1 MRAASRRAGS
11 KERGPRAGTPFCR
24 GRPPGPCAGAPKSD
38 QTGKKTVFQDLTRRL
53 DATLKK
59 LSGADRLTEDNIK
72 EALREVRL
80 ALLEADVNYNVAK
93 NLIAN
98 IREKALG
105 KDVLGSLTPAQ
116 QVVGIVNEE
125 LTKLL
130 GGHASELNLD
140 AAKAKNKGM
149 TVVMVMGLQGSG
161 KTTFCGK
168 LALRMKKEGRVPMLV
183 ACDIY
188 RPAAI
193 DQLHVIGD
201 SIGVLVHSD
210 REKKNP
216 SQIAKLGQRRARDNG
231 CDVLIIDTAG
241 RLHIDDA
248 LMGELEAIQQMV
260 PSDESLLVLDAMTG
274 QEAVNIAGTFAK
286 RLNFDGVVLTKLDG
300 DARGGAALSVL
311 EVTGKPVK
319 LCGVGEKLE
328 DLEVFH
334 PDRMA
339 GRILG
344 MGDVLTLIEQA
355 QDKMDQATAEH
366 LAGRFAQGEFSLEDF
381 QSQIKQMKKMGPLKG
396 VLKMLPGVDGDM
408 LDKAKVDDK
417 QFNQVDA
424 IINSMTVKERRQPDI
439 INGSRRKRIANG
451 SGTTV
456 SQVNKLLKQYRD
468 MRRMMRDIN
477 AAGGLEAFGK
487 KVFKA

>member
-1 MRAASRRAGS
+1 M
-11 KERGPRAGTPFCR
+11 
-24 GRPPGPCAGAPKSD
+24 
-38 QTGKKTVFQDLTRRL
+38 FQDLTRRL

-59 LSGADRLTEDNIK
+59 LSGAERLTEDNVK
-72 EALREVRL
+72 DALREVRL

-93 NLIAN
+93 KLVAG
-98 IREKALG
+98 IRDKALG
-105 KDVLGSLTPAQ
+105 QGVLGSLTPAQ
-116 QVVGIVNEE
+116 QVVGIVNDE
-125 LTKLL
+125 LTALL
-130 GGHASELNLD
+130 GGQARELNLD
-140 AAKAKNKGM
+140 PAKAKNKGM
-149 TVVMVMGLQGSG
+149 ATVMVMGLQGSG

-168 LALRMKKEGRVPMLV
+168 LALRLKKEGRTPMLV
-183 ACDIY
+183 AADIY

-210 REKKNP
+210 RERKNAA
-216 SQIAKLGQRRARDNG
+216 QIVKLGQRRARDNN
-231 CDVLIIDTAG
+231 CDVLIVDTAG
-241 RLHIDDA
+241 RLHIDDT
-248 LMGELEAIQQMV
+248 LMGELESIQQTV
-260 PSDESLLVLDAMTG
+260 PMDEKLLVLDAMTG
-274 QEAVNIAGTFAK
+274 QEAVNIASTFAA
-286 RLNFDGVVLTKLDG
+286 RLDFDGVVLTKMDG

-319 LCGVGEKLE
+319 LVGVGEKLE

-355 QDKMDQATAEH
+355 QDKMDSETAER

-381 QSQIKQMKKMGPLKG
+381 QAQIRQMKKMGPLKG

-417 QFNQVDA
+417 QFHSVEA

-451 SGTTV
+451 SGTSV

-487 KVFKA
+487 KVFRA